1 MSTNGDTMKKVLI
14 AVNSEI
20 VSEDLRE
27 RLHGHFD
34 ILCCHDGTEALAVLN
49 DVRPDLLVIDLMLA
63 DLDGITVLNT
73 ALAAGITPRVVALTD
88 YVSTFMADALE
99 QLDVC
104 SVFRYGSD
112 MRVVAARVIEVSE
125 DSSQCRS
132 VQSQIRYLIA
142 VLGFNMN
149 TFGTHMTEVAVLLYK
164 QNPTQSITRDLYPA
178 VARAC
183 NGTATQVERGIRFS
197 IEKAW
202 LSRNE
207 EIWRLYFSVGK
218 NGKVSRPTNA
228 NFLARIAGCIENISN
243 VFEQEDRHREK
254 IG

>member
-1 MSTNGDTMKKVLI
+1 MKKLLI
-14 AVNSEI
+14 AVNSAI
-20 VSEDLRE
+20 VSEDLQE
-27 RLHGHFD
+27 RLCSHFD
-34 ILCCHDGTEALAVLN
+34 ILCCHNGTQALAVLN
-49 DVRPDLLVIDLMLA
+49 DVRPDFLVIDLMFD
-63 DLDGITVLNT
+63 DLDGITVLNA
-73 ALAAGITPRVVALTD
+73 ALAAGITPRVIALTD
-88 YVSTFMADALE
+88 YVSTFMAAALE

-112 MRVVAARVIEVSE
+112 MRVVAARVIEISE

-132 VQSQIRYLIA
+132 VQSQIRNLIA
-142 VLGFNMN
+142 LLGFNMN
-149 TFGTHMTEVAVLLYK
+149 ALGTRMTEIAVQLYA
-164 QNPTQSITRDLYPA
+164 QNPSQSITRDLYSA

-183 NGTATQVERGIRFS
+183 NGTVSQVERGIRFS

-228 NFLARIAGCIENISN
+228 DFLARIACCIENISN